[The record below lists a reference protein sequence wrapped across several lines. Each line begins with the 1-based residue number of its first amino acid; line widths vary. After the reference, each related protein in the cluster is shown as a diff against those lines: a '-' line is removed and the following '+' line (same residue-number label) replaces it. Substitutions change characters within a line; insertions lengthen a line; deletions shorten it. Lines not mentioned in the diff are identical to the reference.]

1 MNLIFITGRFCSST
15 TFLWNFFNSSK
26 HYQAYYEPLHPGLLA
41 SIQHISPKQS
51 HQGVDNYWQAYSS
64 LTELEKFYSPKFG
77 FERLALQADEPHDS
91 LKNYIN
97 YLSQND
103 GNEQVA
109 IKFNRIDFRLPWIK
123 ENFPHAKIIHIKRN
137 PRDSWK
143 SSRAHLPENVSKD
156 MFQFN
161 AYELTQWAIALDE
174 YFPFIIDASTSS
186 YHLHYFLAKL
196 SEKFAHQDAHITLD
210 FEEDIVK
217 NFDSFIQKIAIVT
230 GLSKNEVAE
239 YASKRR
245 VPISKQYSTEEI
257 TWLENVE
264 KECDEVIDKL
274 GIINMSSQQLL
285 NKPFLLV
292 YSEKRKLFMQNV
304 LANHYQLESKLIYL
318 QGELTK
324 THQVST
330 FKDLFSKIKKKLCI
344 S

>member
-1 MNLIFITGRFCSST
+1 M
-15 TFLWNFFNSSK
+15 
-26 HYQAYYEPLHPGLLA
+26 
-41 SIQHISPKQS
+41 
-51 HQGVDNYWQAYSS
+51 
-64 LTELEKFYSPKFG
+64 
-77 FERLALQADEPHDS
+77 
-91 LKNYIN
+91 
-97 YLSQND
+97 
-103 GNEQVA
+103 
-109 IKFNRIDFRLPWIK
+109 
-123 ENFPHAKIIHIKRN
+123 
-137 PRDSWK
+137 
-143 SSRAHLPENVSKD
+143 
-156 MFQFN
+156 
-161 AYELTQWAIALDE
+161 
-174 YFPFIIDASTSS
+174 
-186 YHLHYFLAKL
+186 HYFLAKL